1 MAAETDITETKFF
14 SDIPAVLEY
23 LQNSGWKVSRTS
35 LYRDHGNGKLR
46 PRDDGGFH
54 IKDVDRYAKTWL
66 KQKSTGKRVREAT
79 DELQRR
85 KLELEQENLLLD
97 NQKKKLALDKELG
110 KLIPREQLEIELA
123 AWTGIVEAGLKHWIQ
138 SNAAGWIRMMVGDV
152 KKVGELINAMNAD
165 LDELINNYSG
175 DREYEVVFDASP
187 DAETES
193 ESE

>member
-1 MAAETDITETKFF
+1 MTEKADIREYQTF
-14 SDIPAVLEY
+14 SDISAVLEY

-46 PRDDGGFH
+46 PRDDGEYH
-54 IKDVDRYAKTWL
+54 AKDVDRYAKTWL
-66 KQKSTGKRVREAT
+66 KKKATGKRIREAT
-79 DELQRR
+79 DELQRK

-97 NQKKKLALDKELG
+97 NLKKKLALDKELG

-138 SNAAGWIRMMVGDV
+138 SNAAGWIRMMDGDV
-152 KKVGELINAMNAD
+152 KKVGELINAMDSD

-175 DREYEVVFDASP
+175 DREYEVVFDASA
-187 DAETES
+187 DAEEGL
-193 ESE
+193 E

>member
-1 MAAETDITETKFF
+1 MTEKADIREKQTF
-14 SDIPAVLEY
+14 SDIPAVLAY
-23 LQNSGWKVSRTS
+23 LQNSAWKVSRTS

-46 PRDDGGFH
+46 PRDDGEFH
-54 IKDVDRYAKTWL
+54 VKDVDRYAKTWL
-66 KQKSTGKRVREAT
+66 KQKATGKRIREAT
-79 DELQRR
+79 DELQRK

-97 NQKKKLALDKELG
+97 NLKKKLALDKELG

-138 SNAAGWIRMMVGDV
+138 SNAAGWIRMMDGDV

-175 DREYEVVFDASP
+175 DREYEVVFDVSAA
-187 DAETES
+187 AEVEQ
-193 ESE
+193 E